1 MNSARRHSRHLR
13 SATGVGVG
21 RVNGAKASGFD
32 ADGKIYRLDSRA
44 SSRMTARGAVSRH
57 PGFPSKLE
65 NDGTI
70 RLVNFSFE
78 GR

>member
-1 MNSARRHSRHLR
+1 MNSARRHSRHPR

-32 ADGKIYRLDSRA
+32 ADGINRKTILFF
-44 SSRMTARGAVSRH
+44 T
-57 PGFPSKLE
+57 GFPSKLE
-65 NDGTI
+65 NDGKKNTASPP
-70 RLVNFSFE
+70 RPGHSLVNFSFE